1 MKIIQNRSW
10 EEVIKSLSNS
20 ELAASTVIAAVLL
33 LSILFTIFAVVR
45 IAYVPEWKTDAE
57 QSHMSEV
64 QRDMTGLKSTVD
76 MIIFL
81 TATNTSY
88 SARPPLTVPFSM
100 GGGEISILEPSKSSG
115 TLSINTRSYK
125 MTIIPTVG
133 NETSINSN
141 IITYHSNNRQ
151 YVDQVF
157 RYENGAVILVQDD
170 RSLMTQ
176 FPTLISINQ
185 ISEHNYTVFIQAI
198 NLSGNSDS
206 ISSETYTYLRL
217 TGSQPNDI
225 DLGNINSFDCIIS
238 TKYPDAW
245 KSYFKENLNEISKE
259 AGLKYGTDFI
269 LDPKDYSDKVH
280 LKFLAGNKNQNHYRL
295 SIREYVITAEIGA
308 RNSFNQY
315 KS

>member
-1 MKIIQNRSW
+1 MKIRMSRSFGD
-10 EEVIKSLSNS
+10 VIKSLSKS
-20 ELAASTVIAAVLL
+20 ELAASTVIASVLL

-88 SARPPLTVPFSM
+88 SARPPITVPFSM

-141 IITYHSNNRQ
+141 ITTYHSNNRQ

-185 ISEHNYTVFIQAI
+185 ISEHNYNVLIQAI

-206 ISSETYTYLRL
+206 ISSEIYTYLKL

-245 KSYFKENLNEISKE
+245 ESYFKENLNEISKE

-280 LKFLAGNKNQNHYRL
+280 LKFLAGNKNQNNYRL
-295 SIREYVITAEIGA
+295 SIREYVIMAEIGA

>member
-1 MKIIQNRSW
+1 MKIRKTRSCG
-10 EEVIKSLSNS
+10 EVIKNLSNS
-20 ELAASTVIAAVLL
+20 ESAASTVIAAVLL
-33 LSILFTIFAVVR
+33 LSILFTIFAVIR
-45 IAYVPEWKTDAE
+45 IAYVPEWKADAE
-57 QSHMSEV
+57 QSHMSEI
-64 QRDMTGLKSTVD
+64 QKDMTGLKSTVD

-115 TLSINTRSYK
+115 TLSVNTESYK

-133 NETSINSN
+133 NETSINSS

-151 YVDQVF
+151 FVDQVF
-157 RYENGAVILVQDD
+157 RYENGAVILVQGD

-176 FPTLISINQ
+176 LPSLFSINQ
-185 ISEHNYTVFIQAI
+185 IGAHNYNVLIQAI

-217 TGSQPNDI
+217 TGNHPNTI

-245 KSYFKENLNEISKE
+245 KSYFKGNLNEISKE
-259 AGLKYGTDFI
+259 TGLKYGTDFV
-269 LDPKDYSDKVH
+269 LDPKDYSDKVL
-280 LKFLAGNKNQNHYRL
+280 LKFLAGSKNQNHYRL

-308 RNSFNQY
+308 RNSFN
-315 KS
+315 

>member
-1 MKIIQNRSW
+1 MKIRKTRNCG
-10 EEVIKSLSNS
+10 EVIKNLSNS
-20 ELAASTVIAAVLL
+20 ESAASTVIAAVLL
-33 LSILFTIFAVVR
+33 LSILFTIFAVIR
-45 IAYVPEWKTDAE
+45 IAYVPEWKADAE
-57 QSHMSEV
+57 QSHMSEI
-64 QRDMTGLKSTVD
+64 QKDMTELKSTVD

-88 SARPPLTVPFSM
+88 SARPPLTIPFSM

-115 TLSINTRSYK
+115 TLSVNTESYK

-133 NETSINSN
+133 NETSINSS

-151 YVDQVF
+151 FVDQVF
-157 RYENGAVILVQDD
+157 RYENGAVILVQGD

-176 FPTLISINQ
+176 FPSLFSINQ
-185 ISEHNYTVFIQAI
+185 ISAHNYNVLIQAI

-206 ISSETYTYLRL
+206 ISSEIYTYLRL
-217 TGSQPNDI
+217 TGNHPNTI

-245 KSYFKENLNEISKE
+245 KSYFKGNLNEISKE
-259 AGLKYGTDFI
+259 TGLKYGTDFV
-269 LDPKDYSDKVH
+269 LDPKDYSDKVF
-280 LKFLAGNKNQNHYRL
+280 LKFLAGSKNQNHYRL

-308 RNSFNQY
+308 RNSFN
-315 KS
+315 

>member
-1 MKIIQNRSW
+1 MKIGKNRSW
-10 EEVIKSLSNS
+10 KELIKSLSNS

-57 QSHMSEV
+57 QSHMGEV
-64 QRDMTGLKSTVD
+64 QKDMAGLKSTVD

-100 GGGEISILEPSKSSG
+100 GGGGISILEPSKTSG
-115 TLSINTRSYK
+115 TLSINTKSYK
-125 MTIIPTVG
+125 VTIIPTVG

-157 RYENGAVILVQDD
+157 RYENGAVILVQDG

-176 FPTLISINQ
+176 FPSLFSINQ
-185 ISEHNYTVFIQAI
+185 ISAHNYTVLIQAI
-198 NLSGNSDS
+198 NVSGNSDS
-206 ISSETYTYLRL
+206 ISSDTYTYLRL
-217 TGSQPNDI
+217 TGSQPNTI
-225 DLGNINSFDCIIS
+225 DLGNISSFDCIIS

-245 KSYFKENLNEISKE
+245 KAYFKGNLNEISKE
-259 AGLKYGTDFI
+259 IGLKYGTDFI
-269 LDPKDYSDKVH
+269 LDPKDYSDNVR
-280 LKFLAGNKNQNHYRL
+280 LKFLAGSKKQNHYKL

-308 RNSFNQY
+308 RNSFN
-315 KS
+315 

>member
-1 MKIIQNRSW
+1 MKIRMSRSFG
-10 EEVIKSLSNS
+10 EVIKSLSKS

-81 TATNTSY
+81 MATNTSY

-125 MTIIPTVG
+125 MTIIPTLG

-185 ISEHNYTVFIQAI
+185 ISEHNYNVLIQAI

-217 TGSQPNDI
+217 TGSKSNDI

-245 KSYFKENLNEISKE
+245 ESYFKENLNEISKE

-269 LDPKDYSDKVH
+269 FDPKDYSDKVH

-295 SIREYVITAEIGA
+295 SIREYVIMAEIGA